1 MSRKQHHPQPRV
13 EQAPLYKTSK
23 FVPFVSFPG
32 VTKAAQRKGAVSNRN
47 RRMKG
52 KVTLAPVRLA
62 DDAQPGDTP

>member
-1 MSRKQHHPQPRV
+1 LESNVSRKQHHPQPRV

-32 VTKAAQRKGAVSNRN
+32 VTKAAQRKG
-47 RRMKG
+47 
-52 KVTLAPVRLA
+52 VRLA